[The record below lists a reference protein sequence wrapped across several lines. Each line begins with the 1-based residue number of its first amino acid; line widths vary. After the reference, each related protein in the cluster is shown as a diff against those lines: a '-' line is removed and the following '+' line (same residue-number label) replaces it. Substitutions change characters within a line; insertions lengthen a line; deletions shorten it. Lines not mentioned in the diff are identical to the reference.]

1 MDLARKL
8 CYIFATTTKQVVLFT
23 IVCQYL
29 NVPKPLLVIHDEN
42 FCMFA
47 GEWRKDLRINVL
59 T

>member
-23 IVCQYL
+23 IVYQYL
-29 NVPKPLLVIHDEN
+29 NVPKPLLFIHDEN
-42 FCMFA
+42 FCMFS
-47 GEWRKDLRINVL
+47 GEGIEDLGTNVL